1 MDQCNKKALWAGKL
15 PYPFGHNFC
24 KNSYCSVRGSLS
36 SRRILLVGVINIH
49 TCDKYHARYVQK
61 VAPCSLFSSYEMF
74 LKTILFHIF
83 LQKKSHSE
91 GSLVIMRLQQFH
103 SYKRETLYFFT
114 TFISKWDTLQKE
126 DYVLDSKSFWLLE
139 VNQ

>member
-15 PYPFGHNFC
+15 PYPFGNNFC

-61 VAPCSLFSSYEMF
+61 VVPCSLLYLFYNDYISY
-74 LKTILFHIF
+74 LSA
-83 LQKKSHSE
+83 KKSHSE
-91 GSLVIMRLQQFH
+91 GSSVIMRLQQFH

-114 TFISKWDTLQKE
+114 TFISKWDTLQKV